1 VRDRSGILHLVVVV
15 LLFRPETHFARGS
28 GEGWSGEEQRVLN
41 RFVGC
46 MAIVRVRSRRKEHGR
61 TNGSSVLYTHQAQ
74 CEVNPM
80 LVHGDHNACIGT
92 RALLACG
99 AIKAF
104 QF

>member
-1 VRDRSGILHLVVVV
+1 M
-15 LLFRPETHFARGS
+15 
-28 GEGWSGEEQRVLN
+28 LN
-41 RFVGC
+41 RFVGG

-99 AIKAF
+99 TAVTVLRC
-104 QF
+104 

>member
-1 VRDRSGILHLVVVV
+1 
-15 LLFRPETHFARGS
+15 
-28 GEGWSGEEQRVLN
+28 VLN
-41 RFVGC
+41 RFVGG

-92 RALLACG
+92 
-99 AIKAF
+99 
-104 QF
+104 